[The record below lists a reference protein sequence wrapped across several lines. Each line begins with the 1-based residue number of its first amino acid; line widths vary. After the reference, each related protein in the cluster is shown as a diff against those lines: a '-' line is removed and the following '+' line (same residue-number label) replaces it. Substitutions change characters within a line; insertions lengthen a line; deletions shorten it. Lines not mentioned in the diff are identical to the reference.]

1 MFNVKRVGSDWRL
14 DTSVDELLEWGR
26 GNPVTSNGRN
36 ANILSDLADRRE
48 SKPEWF
54 GMDADRI
61 ASLTDWP
68 EGRDLVEQCRRDIPA
83 LPALKSIRRVNAWR
97 EDGDEFDRDRLD
109 AGLDDCWHTKVR
121 GVRPGSTILKLT
133 CEIGGLADKRAE
145 QLAWSGALA
154 VAICDT
160 AEAAGYRVEIEAIHR
175 SSGCF
180 TNGDYSLKVI
190 RVKAADEPIVLDRVC
205 MALACP
211 AFFRWFVMGSSTNF
225 HKSLNVAKGFGSTAD
240 CPHDLH
246 GDLHIGHCYD
256 SWEAKY
262 QASQMCRKI
271 GRMAGEP
278 EPERPWSPP
287 YVPPKYTPPAEPYTP
302 PVVSK
307 PVKEPKPKK
316 EAIVRDYAAA

>member
-1 MFNVKRVGSDWRL
+1 MFKNVKQVGSDWRL
-14 DTSVDELLEWGR
+14 DTTVDELLEWGR

-36 ANILSDLADRRE
+36 ANTLADLADKRE
-48 SKPEWF
+48 TRAHWF

-68 EGRDLVEQCRRDIPA
+68 EGRELVEECRRSLPP
-83 LPALKSIRRVNAWR
+83 LPALKSIRRVSAWA
-97 EDGDEFDRDRLD
+97 EDGDEFDRDRFD
-109 AGLDDCWHTKVR
+109 AGLDDAWRTKVR
-121 GVRPGSTILKLT
+121 GVRPGSTVLKLT
-133 CEIGGLADKRAE
+133 CEIGGLSSKTAE

-160 AEAAGYRVEIEAIHR
+160 AESAGYRVEIEAIHR
-175 SSGCF
+175 SRRCF
-180 TNGDYSLKVI
+180 TNGNYSLKVI
-190 RVKAADEPIVLDRVC
+190 RVKAADEPIMLDRVC

-225 HKSLNVAKGFGSTAD
+225 HRSLNVKSGFGSTAD
-240 CPHDLH
+240 CPDDLH

-256 SWEAKY
+256 RYEASY
-262 QASQMCRKI
+262 LASRMIRQI

-287 YVPPKYTPPAEPYTP
+287 YVPPVYTPPTTPTP
-302 PVVSK
+302 PVVAL
-307 PVKEPKPKK
+307 PMPKEPKPKK
-316 EAIVRDYAAA
+316 EAIVHEFA